1 MDLKKAICSL
11 FEVQAGPDGVQ
22 HIVTPITY
30 ARTSDRVVVRVRQR
44 GNAYA
49 IDENC
54 GSSFHASM
62 AGGDLESEV
71 IARWADELSS
81 TGSVTLQDGTLSANT
96 TDQQLIAPLI
106 FRMAEAAQ
114 QLHAISTSQAQR
126 QAHDLEARFSSA
138 PFS

>member
-1 MDLKKAICSL
+1 
-11 FEVQAGPDGVQ
+11 
-22 HIVTPITY
+22 
-30 ARTSDRVVVRVRQR
+30 
-44 GNAYA
+44 
-49 IDENC
+49 
-54 GSSFHASM
+54 M